1 MSDVVLYGFAG
12 AIYPWTTI
20 LTCAEKGVPYRVE
33 QADLKSP
40 EYRDA
45 RQPYAKMPA
54 MQHGD
59 FKLYEA
65 CAIARYVDAA
75 FDGPPLQPT
84 GAQALARMEQWI
96 SVIKSYVYADVVP
109 GLILQYLLPQGVDGK
124 PDREAIEASVPK
136 IRHHL
141 TVLEKGIDAAPY
153 VVGDSLTLADIF
165 VGPLVHYLEYTP
177 EFAGYL
183 GDHPKLS
190 RFIETM
196 RARQAFK
203 ATMPPPRNF
212 AEAA

>member
-1 MSDVVLYGFAG
+1 MSEVVLYG
-12 AIYPWTTI
+12 YPGTINTWIAI
-20 LTCAEKGVPYRVE
+20 LTCAEKGVPYSVE
-33 QADLKSP
+33 QADLQSP
-40 EYRDA
+40 EYREQ

-54 MQHGD
+54 MQHGEL
-59 FKLYEA
+59 KLYETS
-65 CAIARYVDAA
+65 AIARYIDAA

-84 GAQALARMEQWI
+84 EPQALAKMEQWI

-109 GLILQYLLPQGVDGK
+109 GLILQYLLPQGADGK

-136 IRHHL
+136 IHHHL
-141 TVLEKGIDAAPY
+141 IVLEKGIDAAPY
-153 VVGDSLTLADIF
+153 VVGGSLTLADIF
-165 VGPLVHYLEYTP
+165 VGPLVHYLEFTP

-196 RARQAFK
+196 RARDTFK

>member
-1 MSDVVLYGFAG
+1 MSEVIRYGYAG
-12 AIYPWTTI
+12 ASYPWNAI

-33 QADLKSP
+33 QAGIKSP
-40 EYRDA
+40 EYREQ

-59 FKLYEA
+59 FKLFEA

-75 FDGPPLQPT
+75 FDGPALQPT
-84 GAQALARMEQWI
+84 DPQALAKMEQWI

-109 GLILQYLLPQGVDGK
+109 GLILQYLIPKGADGK
-124 PDREAIEASVPK
+124 VDHGAIETSVPK
-136 IRHHL
+136 IRYHL
-141 TVLEKGIDAAPY
+141 KVLENGIDAAPY

-183 GDHPKLS
+183 GNHPKLS
-190 RFIETM
+190 RFIEAM
-196 RARQAFK
+196 RAREAFK
-203 ATMPPPRNF
+203 ATMPPARNF